1 MRVLFLDFDG
11 VLHPAPLASQ
21 DRHMQWL
28 PSLRSVLQPRQDVG
42 IVVHSTWRYM
52 YTPAEL
58 RELLVDAGAP
68 FLGVVPRGPRYE
80 AILWWLHLNPTFR
93 DYRIVD
99 DDLSE
104 FPQPAPTQ
112 LVICD
117 ESQGILTRGV
127 LDMLERWLHGGENN
141 SAC

>member
-28 PSLRSVLQPRQDVG
+28 PSLRSALQSRQDVG

-52 YTPAEL
+52 YTPDDL
-58 RELLVDAGAP
+58 RNLLADAGAP
-68 FLGVVPRGPRYE
+68 VLGVVPRGPRYE
-80 AILWWLHLNPTFR
+80 GILWWLHLNPTFG

-99 DDLSE
+99 DDPSE

-112 LVICD
+112 LIVCNPSEGLMTD
-117 ESQGILTRGV
+117 GV
-127 LDMLERWLHGGENN
+127 LDRLEQWLHGRRER
-141 SAC
+141 